1 MSAAII
7 YVINFI
13 LLILTLI
20 IIAKVFLSYFMDP
33 YQPVRLFIDRIVDP
47 MLRPIQRIIPPFGGI
62 DISPLVLLI
71 IVQIFGRL
79 IVSIIL
85 TLFH

>member
-1 MSAAII
+1 
-7 YVINFI
+7 
-13 LLILTLI
+13 LI

-47 MLRPIQRIIPPFGGI
+47 MLRPIQRIIPPLGGI

>member
-47 MLRPIQRIIPPFGGI
+47 MLRPIQRIIPSLGGL

-85 TLFH
+85 TIFH

>member
-47 MLRPIQRIIPPFGGI
+47 MLRPIQRIIPPLGGI